1 MPIYFVYNLG
11 NNMLIYY
18 DELGKIHTVAE
29 IAADVGDKLLSF
41 TINTISNIEEIS
53 NYYVDTSTQKL
64 APKPQR
70 PSLHHEFD
78 YTTHTWVDARKIED
92 VKLVKIQYINE
103 QRLLANQT
111 SFTFNGKEVA
121 TDPLSRSDIDGVNGE
136 VALTN
141 QLPVTF
147 PNIWKAM
154 DNTYIN
160 IPDVATWTS
169 FYKAMVSRGT
179 ENFIHAQ
186 ELKLAVEQAS
196 TIQEVEN
203 ITW

>member
-1 MPIYFVYNLG
+1 MI
-11 NNMLIYY
+11 IYY
-18 DELGKIHTVAE
+18 NTLGQIEVCAE
-29 IAADVGDKLLSF
+29 ISAIVPEYLSELYVNIPF
-41 TINTISNIEEIS
+41 SDNISQL
-53 NYYVDTSTQKL
+53 YYVLDNVMVE
-64 APKPQR
+64 KPER
-70 PSLHHEFD
+70 PSIYHEFD

-92 VKLVKIQYINE
+92 VKLAKIQYINE

-147 PNIWKAM
+147 PNVWKAM

-169 FYKAMVSRGT
+169 FYKTMVSRGT